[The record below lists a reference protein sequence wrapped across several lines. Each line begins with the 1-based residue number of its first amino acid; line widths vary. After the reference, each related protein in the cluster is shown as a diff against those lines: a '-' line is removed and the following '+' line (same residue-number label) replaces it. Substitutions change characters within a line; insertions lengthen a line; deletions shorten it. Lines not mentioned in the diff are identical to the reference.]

1 MLAAAGGEM
10 NQRQK
15 GQFEKTAT
23 SKVAILQPQLT
34 TGVGIADDKKQ
45 ANGKVILEL
54 LQGMSFNTVDGDMND
69 AAAILGKVLALPLKT
84 PVTIEWQRPPKENPA
99 AGKLKTLLGD
109 ASAVSQDYDGIYVQL
124 DCDQLKHQPPSHPI
138 GTRQKGGGNKF
149 NNTCDAAWHQLNT
162 MAHMAEWARALTL
175 SDGET
180 KDHGQSKPVNKIHYE
195 GFCLLADGKKYVSF
209 HCYPADNNSALKL

>member
-1 MLAAAGGEM
+1 MFGAAGGEM
-10 NQRQK
+10 NIKQK
-15 GQFEKTAT
+15 GQFEKTVTSRVAT
-23 SKVAILQPQLT
+23 LRPQLT

-69 AAAILGKVLALPLKT
+69 AAAILGKVLGPPKT
-84 PVTIEWQRPPKENPA
+84 PVTIEWQRPPQESPA

-109 ASAVSQDYDGIYVQL
+109 ASAVSHVYDEIYVQL

-149 NNTCDAAWHQLNT
+149 NNIADAAWHRLNT
-162 MAHMAEWARALTL
+162 MAHMAEWARGLTL

-180 KDHGQSKPVNKIHYE
+180 EPHGQSIPVNKIHYE

-209 HCYPADNNSALKL
+209 HCYPAHNSALKL